1 MKSVVIPFLL
11 FFALAMA
18 ISKAQAA
25 QSPQL
30 YILEG
35 NQLKPVT
42 KVQALIHLA
51 QGQQEPVLKCTEQ
64 VLSDKATITTKK

>member
-1 MKSVVIPFLL
+1 MKSLVFPFLL

-18 ISKAQAA
+18 ISKAEANQ
-25 QSPQL
+25 PQL
-30 YILEG
+30 YVLEN

-51 QGQQEPVLKCTEQ
+51 QGQPEPVLKCTEQ